1 LKHPRLQGS
10 PLVAFGRSL
19 GGAVSIDLAER
30 FPSEIKAVIVE
41 NTFLSISA
49 MVDKLMPV
57 VASLKNLVLRI
68 GWNNDKSIIN
78 LRQPILFVSGA

>member
-1 LKHPRLQGS
+1 
-10 PLVAFGRSL
+10 
-19 GGAVSIDLAER
+19 
-30 FPSEIKAVIVE
+30 VE